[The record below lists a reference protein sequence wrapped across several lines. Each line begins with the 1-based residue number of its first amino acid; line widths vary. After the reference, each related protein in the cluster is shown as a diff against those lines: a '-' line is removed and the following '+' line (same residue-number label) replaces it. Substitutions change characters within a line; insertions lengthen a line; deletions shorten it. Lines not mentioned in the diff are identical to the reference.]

1 MVCPLFIIAASQKSR
16 LHCPLQV
23 AAHVAGSAEPPA
35 GGSAGRG
42 EAHGR
47 PAAGGMHRG
56 GAGSGRPAKKVSI
69 RVMCRA
75 ASTQEVILLSFSHLP
90 NVPLSTIAR

>member
-1 MVCPLFIIAASQKSR
+1 MVCPLFIIAANQKSR

-69 RVMCRA
+69 RVSVQGSFHSGSDLA
-75 ASTQEVILLSFSHLP
+75 QLL
-90 NVPLSTIAR
+90 PLA